1 MKDVAV
7 IRTGTA
13 NLASVVAGLRRAQCN
28 PLLVEDPKAVSCAD
42 YVILP
47 GVGAFAATMDQL
59 RSRRLVDAI
68 RERVVEAKPT
78 LTICLGLQILGSTS
92 EESPGTAGIGA
103 FDAHV
108 SRFGTAVRV
117 PQLGWNHVQP
127 AADCQL
133 LSEGYAYFANSF
145 RLTEIPEGWTGAR
158 AEYGGSFVAAIERG
172 PILACQF
179 HPELSGEWGASLIER
194 WLGMN
199 WETEPC

>member
-13 NLASVVAGLRRAQCN
+13 NLASVLAGLRRAQCK
-28 PLLVEDPKAVSCAD
+28 PVLVDDPKMVTSAD
-42 YVILP
+42 YVVLP

-68 RERVVEAKPT
+68 RERIVEARPT
-78 LTICLGLQILGSTS
+78 LTICLGLQVLGTSS
-92 EESPGTAGIGA
+92 EESPGTDGIGV

-108 SRFGTAVRV
+108 SRFGMTVRV
-117 PQLGWNHVQP
+117 PQLGWNCIHP
-127 AADCQL
+127 ASDCQFL
-133 LSEGYAYFANSF
+133 TEGYGYFANSY
-145 RLTEIPEGWTGAR
+145 RLTEVPEGWKGAK
-158 AEYGGSFVAAIERG
+158 ADYGGSFVAAIERG

-194 WLGMN
+194 WLGVKQ
-199 WETEPC
+199 EAESC